1 MSLPYPP
8 PERVRTT
15 KRCQFSLPGRRYDC
29 RRVGAYVLN
38 GKHYCA
44 PHYDTTWKVQNPLY
58 GQRHDWHTHVNKFT
72 GQADKYET
80 CRRCGVIRVYE
91 GLPQRPCEGHM
102 PEIVLW

>member
-58 GQRHDWHTHVNKFT
+58 GQRHDWHAHVNK
-72 GQADKYET
+72 GDLAVNSQET
-80 CRRCGVIRVYE
+80 AKKVLQDLEVVEYKRE
-91 GLPQRPCEGHM
+91 GAELIKLGN
-102 PEIVLW
+102 